1 MEGGKEPWYSTEIE
15 TDVEIRDRSREKPAE
30 AARQS
35 TKQGYA
41 ALLGTKGQPSKFRK
55 GFSFLPTG

>member
-1 MEGGKEPWYSTEIE
+1 MEGGEEPWYSTEIE
-15 TDVEIRDRSREKPAE
+15 TDVEIRDRSREKPA
-30 AARQS
+30 
-35 TKQGYA
+35 KQGYA